1 MSLSLCNPGSTQ
13 LSRGAVTVTW
23 MFSSCCCVIAD
34 AALHAALVPELAS
47 DPVLMRYAETGRD
60 ALALVLDP
68 PVVFVVASPL
78 PDMSTSEF
86 LRRLRDRVQ
95 GGEPLVLVLGREIDE
110 IDRIVAFELGADD
123 LVQQPVPR
131 REIALRVR
139 ALLRRSKAPSVSP
152 DVVSAGR
159 LIIDIPQHQ
168 VTFDGAP
175 LELTA
180 MEFRLLAHL
189 ARHGG
194 MVLSRARLLDEVWN
208 HPDSLDRRTVDTHI
222 KRLREKLGDASR
234 VLETVRGFGYRF
246 RGDAL
251 DRGSDATERSH
262 ARAHSVRG

>member
-1 MSLSLCNPGSTQ
+1 
-13 LSRGAVTVTW
+13 

-34 AALHAALVPELAS
+34 AALHAALGPEFAS
-47 DPVLMRYAETGRD
+47 DPVLLRFAETGRE
-60 ALALVLDP
+60 ALAMVLEP
-68 PVVFVVASPL
+68 PVVFVVACPL

-86 LRRLRDRVQ
+86 LRRLREGAK

-123 LVQQPVPR
+123 LVEQPVPR
-131 REIALRVR
+131 REIALRIR
-139 ALLRRSKAPSVSP
+139 ALLRRSKTPTASP

-159 LIIDIPQHQ
+159 LQIDVPQHV
-168 VTFDGAP
+168 VTFDGVP

-208 HPDSLDRRTVDTHI
+208 HPDTLDRRTVDTHI

-251 DRGSDATERSH
+251 DGAAAATERSH
-262 ARAHSVRG
+262 ERAHSVRG

>member
-1 MSLSLCNPGSTQ
+1 
-13 LSRGAVTVTW
+13 
-23 MFSSCCCVIAD
+23 MFPSSCCVIAD
-34 AALHAALVPELAS
+34 AALHASLVPELSS
-47 DPVLMRYAETGRD
+47 DSVSVRYAGTGRE
-60 ALALVLDP
+60 ALLLALEP

-86 LRRLRDRVQ
+86 LRRIRERVH
-95 GGEPLVLVLGREIDE
+95 GHEPLVLVLGQKIDE

-123 LVQQPVPR
+123 LVQQPVPW

-139 ALLRRSKAPSVSP
+139 ALLRRSKAPTVSP

-159 LIIDIPQHQ
+159 LVIDIPQHQ
-168 VTFDGAP
+168 VTFDGVP

-251 DRGSDATERSH
+251 ESASAATERSH

>member
-1 MSLSLCNPGSTQ
+1 
-13 LSRGAVTVTW
+13 
-23 MFSSCCCVIAD
+23 MFSSCCCVVAD
-34 AALHAALVPELAS
+34 STLCAELAPELAS
-47 DPVLMRYAETGRD
+47 DAIALRHAPTGRE
-60 ALALVLDP
+60 ALALLLDP
-68 PVVFVVASPL
+68 PIVFVVVAPL

-86 LRRLRDRVQ
+86 LRQVREGSQ
-95 GGEPLVLVLGREIDE
+95 GSEPLVLVLGRNIDE

-131 REIALRVR
+131 REIALRIR
-139 ALLRRSKAPSVSP
+139 ALLRRSKSPAPSVATLS
-152 DVVSAGR
+152 SGR
-159 LIIDIPQHQ
+159 LKIDIPQHT
-168 VTFDGAP
+168 VTFDGVP

-194 MVLSRARLLDEVWN
+194 IVLSRARLLDEVWN

-222 KRLREKLGDASR
+222 KRLREKLGEASH

-251 DRGSDATERSH
+251 DGATGATERSH
-262 ARAHSVRG
+262 GRAQSVRS

>member
-1 MSLSLCNPGSTQ
+1 MLS
-13 LSRGAVTVTW
+13 
-23 MFSSCCCVIAD
+23 SSCCVIAD
-34 AALHAALVPELAS
+34 AALHAALVPEFAS
-47 DPVLMRYAETGRD
+47 DPVLMRYAPTGRE
-60 ALALVLDP
+60 ALGFELEP

-78 PDMSTSEF
+78 PDMTTSEF
-86 LRRLRDRVQ
+86 LRRLRARVQ
-95 GGEPLVLVLGREIDE
+95 GGEPLVLVLGHEIDE

-139 ALLRRSKAPSVSP
+139 ALLRRSKAPSVTL

-159 LIIDIPQHQ
+159 LLIDIPQHL
-168 VTFDGAP
+168 VTFDGTP

-180 MEFRLLAHL
+180 MELRLLAHL

-194 MVLSRARLLDEVWN
+194 VVLSRARLLDEVWN

-222 KRLREKLGDASR
+222 KRLREKLGEASR

-251 DRGSDATERSH
+251 DGGTDATERSH

>member
-1 MSLSLCNPGSTQ
+1 
-13 LSRGAVTVTW
+13 

-34 AALHAALVPELAS
+34 VALHGALQNEFAS
-47 DPVLMRYAETGRD
+47 EPVLLRYVATGRE
-60 ALALVLDP
+60 ALAMTLEP
-68 PVVFVVASPL
+68 PVVFLVASPL

-86 LRRLRDRVQ
+86 LRRLRE
-95 GGEPLVLVLGREIDE
+95 GNHGSEPLVLVLGREIDE

-131 REIALRVR
+131 REIALRIR
-139 ALLRRSKAPSVSP
+139 ALLRRSKAPTPSV

-159 LIIDIPQHQ
+159 LQIDVPQHT

-175 LELTA
+175 LDLTA

-189 ARHGG
+189 ARHSG

-222 KRLREKLGDASR
+222 KRLREKLGGASR

-251 DRGSDATERSH
+251 EGETAATERSH
-262 ARAHSVRG
+262 SRAHSVPG